1 MENNSSNYS
10 PSSFFN
16 IFKQPNCT
24 LRFALHWLMSQR
36 QERQMV
42 WQMWLLCM
50 PPRPGNLTCADWI
63 FLSAEAFAC
72 PVLAVLTCSCLHVAS
87 SSTPLRFGAVKANLF
102 FYQFGTNYW
111 SRTSPLFLPLS
122 TWNCWAHTCVLI
134 AEALSPYSL
143 FCLPTTCTTNRPIN
157 WRWPGEMNCWLANL
171 HSSLLASDYLQNKI
185 LVLAPSSQTKRMV
198 FSTWSLQTKL
208 WKVIYFY

>member
-1 MENNSSNYS
+1 MKASGFYNKTLQHPFETSPHFFMENNSSNYS

-102 FYQFGTNYW
+102 F
-111 SRTSPLFLPLS
+111 LPVWHQLLIKNIS
-122 TWNCWAHTCVLI
+122 LISSIIHLELLGAHVC
-134 AEALSPYSL
+134 
-143 FCLPTTCTTNRPIN
+143 TNRRSIEP
-157 WRWPGEMNCWLANL
+157 L
-171 HSSLLASDYLQNKI
+171 
-185 LVLAPSSQTKRMV
+185 
-198 FSTWSLQTKL
+198 
-208 WKVIYFY
+208 